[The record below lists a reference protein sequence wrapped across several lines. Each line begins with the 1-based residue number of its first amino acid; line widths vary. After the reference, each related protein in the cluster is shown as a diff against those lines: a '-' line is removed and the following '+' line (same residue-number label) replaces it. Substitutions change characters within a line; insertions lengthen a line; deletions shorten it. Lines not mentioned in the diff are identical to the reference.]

1 MARQR
6 LFYGLPVHSKYK
18 PWIAYPLM
26 MWAKC
31 EDIAASTDHDGSSS
45 IPLNTARHIGGCLM
59 AMSKYRP
66 MMVWSVACEMN
77 DLNSLSGTSCKCEI
91 SEICEIRSEARIL
104 ISLNSLFSQVTNT
117 HAKVLGK
124 SNAAT
129 LDRNL
134 AYEKDHV

>member
-1 MARQR
+1 MWRYALIEYPGRRRPAPLVAIAR
-6 LFYGLPVHSKYK
+6 
-18 PWIAYPLM
+18 
-26 MWAKC
+26 
-31 EDIAASTDHDGSSS
+31 
-45 IPLNTARHIGGCLM
+45 